1 MRGFTL
7 VETLVAISLVSLAAL
22 AASSLLG
29 THPPDRHLAA
39 RSLQNTL
46 AETRALAEAN
56 AATTLA
62 AAGGATLVVEPLP
75 GDTATRL
82 TVYRSRPISDTP
94 PLERDLGFS
103 ARSLPVVVTV
113 PGLTRAGQ
121 PFSIFISSSGY
132 ASVAA
137 NYAYDPSR
145 PQTLVNDPGC
155 NDDGLTIAI
164 ADDTGTETHPF
175 ACRGARYDADTNAS

>member
-7 VETLVAISLVSLAAL
+7 VKTLVAISLVSLAAL

-29 THPPDRHLAA
+29 THSPDRHLAA
-39 RSLQNTL
+39 RTLQSTL

-62 AAGGATLVVEPLP
+62 SAGGATLVVEPLS
-75 GDTATRL
+75 GVATTRL
-82 TVYRSRPISDTP
+82 TVYRSRPIAGTP
-94 PLERDLGFS
+94 PLVRDLGFP
-103 ARSLPVVVTV
+103 ARSLPVAITV
-113 PGLTRAGQ
+113 PGLTHAGQ
-121 PFSIFISSSGY
+121 PFSVFISSSGY

-137 NYAYDPSR
+137 NYAYDPSH
-145 PQTLVNDPGC
+145 PQTLANDPGC

-175 ACRGARYDADTNAS
+175 ACRGARYDVDTNAS

>member
-39 RSLQNTL
+39 RTLQNTL

-56 AATTLA
+56 AATTLS
-62 AAGGATLVVEPLP
+62 AAGGATLVVEPLS
-75 GDTATRL
+75 GVATTRL
-82 TVYRSRPISDTP
+82 TVYRSRPIAGTP
-94 PLERDLGFS
+94 PLVRDLGFP
-103 ARSLPVVVTV
+103 ARSLPVAITV
-113 PGLTRAGQ
+113 PGLTHAGQ
-121 PFSIFISSSGY
+121 PFSIFVSSSGY

-145 PQTLVNDPGC
+145 PQTLANDPGC

-175 ACRGARYDADTNAS
+175 ACRGARYDVDTNAS